1 MWNRC
6 STPQPQEGTEGPGCQ
21 PIAWLIGKS
30 KKKARE
36 EIRDCKSSMLMSI
49 GDITVVKSLL
59 GYKGLETVYVQQEL
73 KPTMTSGL
81 SHLLCRSLARAFN
94 IIAAI
99 ETPKK
104 TSVGCCNLYANAA
117 ESCDP
122 WNV

>member
-1 MWNRC
+1 
-6 STPQPQEGTEGPGCQ
+6 
-21 PIAWLIGKS
+21 
-30 KKKARE
+30 
-36 EIRDCKSSMLMSI
+36 MLMSI